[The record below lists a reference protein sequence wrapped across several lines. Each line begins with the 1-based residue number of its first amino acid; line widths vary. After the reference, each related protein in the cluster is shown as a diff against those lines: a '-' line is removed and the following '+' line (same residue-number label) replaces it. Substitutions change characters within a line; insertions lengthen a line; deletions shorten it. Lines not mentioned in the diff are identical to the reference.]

1 MAEPNENLDKDGK
14 PVVEPPQEPGDGGEP
29 EGSGTPGT
37 GNALSEAALTKIVQG
52 VMTKALQPLA
62 ERTANL
68 EKHVTSFIERPSGN
82 VPGGVRPP
90 ASGDPLASGLD
101 QALEGIDF
109 LDNPKEAARKLLG
122 IAEMIADSRI
132 QTQLAA
138 NAAERDFYEANPE
151 LKGNE
156 HIVQSIF
163 QKVVREKPSLQG
175 IPLAKELADE
185 SRREIAR
192 IKAQNPTIQHLPPR
206 VEPGG
211 GNSPPPAGAPPKPT
225 TPEEEV
231 DEHIKMRRKAKNKL
245 PKYAS

>member
-1 MAEPNENLDKDGK
+1 MAEPELDKDGN
-14 PVVEPPQEPGDGGEP
+14 PVVEPPQDPGDGGEP
-29 EGSGTPGT
+29 EGSEKPGT
-37 GNALSEAALTKIVQG
+37 GNALSEANLTKIVQG

-68 EKHVTSFIERPSGN
+68 EKHVTSFIERPSAG
-82 VPGGVRPP
+82 VPGGVRQPS
-90 ASGDPLASGLD
+90 SGDPSELGYD

-109 LDNPKEAARKLLG
+109 LDQPKEAAKQILG
-122 IAEMIADSRI
+122 IAGVIANAMIQR
-132 QTQLAA
+132 QLAA
-138 NAAERDFYEANPE
+138 NKAEQDFYDANPE

-156 HIVQSIF
+156 YIVKAIF
-163 QKVVREKPSLQG
+163 DKVVKEKPSLQG
-175 IPLAKELADE
+175 QHLAKELADE

-192 IKAQNPTIQHLPPR
+192 VKAQNPTIQHLPPR

-211 GNSPPPAGAPPKPT
+211 GTNPLLPPSSPKPT